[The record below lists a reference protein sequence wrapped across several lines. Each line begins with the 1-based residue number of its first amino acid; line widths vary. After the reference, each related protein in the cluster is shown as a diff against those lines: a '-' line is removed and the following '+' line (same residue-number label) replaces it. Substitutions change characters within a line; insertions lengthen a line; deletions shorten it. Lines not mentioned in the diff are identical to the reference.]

1 MGILNLGGGSGLLGL
16 GGIGGVSST
25 GALGTMGG
33 LLDPQEMKK
42 QQIKNA
48 MLQAGIS
55 LMTNGG
61 IGEAAGAGLL
71 GAQQAR
77 DQFVDTAKTAY
88 DFQRTQKQDS
98 RQDAEWEMRMKE
110 QERQDKIR
118 KAQEAWMAAPD
129 DQSLLAQ
136 AYPDEVAKAKLKA
149 SLDNSGG
156 AEYGLN
162 PVWLQN
168 DKGEWMLV
176 QPSKDGSAPRPMT
189 FPEGYRPAPT
199 TRTLDNG
206 LGFDTVP
213 TRGAPVPIG
222 PGIKKNVAG
231 VESEKI
237 VGKGQGEIAFELPK
251 AELAVQ
257 SDIQKI
263 DEVIKHKGLD
273 AGTGTWQGSSVG
285 SSIMPLINSD
295 VADFQRRVE
304 QIRGGAFLQAYQT
317 LKGGGAIANAEG
329 TKAEMAIAR
338 LNTAVSEKDFK
349 AALNDYKTAIKRGLE
364 AMKAQGAQTNSVQS
378 GGDPEIDSLI
388 QMYGN

>member
-98 RQDAEWEMRMKE
+98 RQDAEWEMKLKE
-110 QERQDKIR
+110 QERQEKIR

-149 SLDNSGG
+149 SLGVGDD
-156 AEYGLN
+156 EYGLN

-176 QPSKDGSAPRPMT
+176 QPSKAGNAPRPMT

>member
-98 RQDAEWEMRMKE
+98 RQDQEWEMKLKE
-110 QERQDKIR
+110 QERQDRIR

-149 SLDNSGG
+149 SLDKSGG

-162 PVWLQN
+162 PLWLQN

-199 TRTLDNG
+199 TRTLDTG
-206 LGFDTVP
+206 TGFDTVP
-213 TRGAPVPIG
+213 TRGSPLPMGAPIPKD
-222 PGIKKNVAG
+222 IKGKEIQEAVG
-231 VESEKI
+231 QSEGKAIASAPADMQAAEEALNI
-237 VGKGQGEIAFELPK
+237 VNQIKVNPY
-251 AELAVQ
+251 
-257 SDIQKI
+257 I
-263 DEVIKHKGLD
+263 DR
-273 AGTGTWQGSSVG
+273 GTGMSSY
-285 SSIMPLINSD
+285 LNS
-295 VADFQRRVE
+295 VPGTGGYDFQNLVD
-304 QIRGGAFLQAYQT
+304 QSKSGAFLTAIQQMRGLGT
-317 LKGGGAIANAEG
+317 LSNAEG
-329 TKAEMAIAR
+329 QTATAAVARMDTATSKEAFTKALDDYERIIRKAY
-338 LNTAVSEKDFK
+338 DK
-349 AALNDYKTAIKRGLE
+349 AAGRVGAPPMTQDAPDLSTMSDDELRAILDGR
-364 AMKAQGAQTNSVQS
+364 
-378 GGDPEIDSLI
+378 
-388 QMYGN
+388 